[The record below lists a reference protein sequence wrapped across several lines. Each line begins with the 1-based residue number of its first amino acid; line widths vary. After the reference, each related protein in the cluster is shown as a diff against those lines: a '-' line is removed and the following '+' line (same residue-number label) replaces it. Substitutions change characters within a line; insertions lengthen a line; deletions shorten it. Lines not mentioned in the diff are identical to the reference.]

1 MMIRR
6 ARWALLVGLVVG
18 VGIWGYFQ
26 AQGRGSVPKY
36 RTAVV
41 ERGPLTV
48 AVSATGTV
56 NAVITVQVGSQVSG
70 QIKEL
75 LADFNTRVERGQV
88 IARLDPELFQ
98 ARVDQAQA
106 DLESS
111 RATVINQ
118 VAQLE
123 RARADVD
130 NAEAALA
137 EGKANT
143 LKARVTALDSKRDLD
158 RKSQLASRELIA
170 RSDLDTAQAT
180 YDAAGAFLDASRARE
195 QSLTAAIRSAEA
207 QRRVA
212 EAMLQTARAQVKQKE
227 AALQQA
233 RVDLKNATI
242 RAPIDGVVVARSVDM
257 GQTVAASLQAPTL
270 FTIAQ
275 DLSRMQVETSVPEAD
290 IGRIKVGDAVTFTV
304 DAFANA
310 SFTGRVTQIRQAA
323 QNVQNVITYTVVVDV
338 ANPGG
343 KLLPGMTANV
353 KVIVAE
359 KSNVLKVQ
367 NVALRF
373 RPGEAGA
380 GTGAPAGAALPR
392 ELVAGDARADGG
404 QLASSAESTS
414 ERLTRE
420 LGLSDEQ
427 RARIDSI
434 LKTSREQRR
443 ALREGSLS
451 GTERKAR
458 SRELR
463 EGARARIREVLT
475 AEQRARY
482 DEIVAESGSET
493 DSGTPGRVWVLGAD
507 GKPKPVAITL
517 GLTDGSATEV
527 LQGDLKEGQSV
538 LVGTGSAAGP
548 NRPAGGGREPRLR
561 L

>member
-1 MMIRR
+1 MIRR
-6 ARWALLVGLVVG
+6 ARWVLLVSIVAG
-18 VGIWGYFQ
+18 VGIWGYFH

-41 ERGPLTV
+41 ERGSLT
-48 AVSATGTV
+48 AVISATGTV

-75 LADFNTRVERGQV
+75 LADFNTRVRRGQV
-88 IARLDPELFQ
+88 IARLDPELFE
-98 ARVDQAQA
+98 ARVDQARA

-111 RATVINQ
+111 QATVINQ

-123 RARADVD
+123 RARAEVD

-137 EGKANT
+137 EAKANT
-143 LKARVTALDSKRDLD
+143 LKSQVAVLDSKRDLD
-158 RKSQLASRELIA
+158 RKNELASRELIA
-170 RSDLDTAQAT
+170 KSDRDTAQAT
-180 YDAAGAFLDASRARE
+180 YDSAVALVAAARARE
-195 QSLTAAIRSAEA
+195 QSMTAMIRSAEA

-212 EAMLQTARAQVKQKE
+212 EAMLQTARAQVKQKQ

-233 RVDLKNATI
+233 QVDLEHATI
-242 RAPIDGVVVARSVDM
+242 RAPIDGVVVARSIDV

-275 DLSRMQVETSVPEAD
+275 DLSRM
-290 IGRIKVGDAVTFTV
+290 KVGDAVSFTV

-343 KLLPGMTANV
+343 KLMPGMTANV

-359 KSNVLKVQ
+359 KSNVLKVL

-392 ELVAGDARADGG
+392 ALVAGDAPADGG
-404 QLASSAESTS
+404 QAASSAESTS

-420 LGLSDEQ
+420 LGLSGEQ

-443 ALREGSLS
+443 ALREASLS
-451 GTERKAR
+451 GAERKAR

-463 EGARARIREVLT
+463 DGARARIREVLT

-482 DEIVAESGSET
+482 DEMAAEPGSET
-493 DSGTPGRVWVLGAD
+493 DSGTPGRVWVLDAD

-527 LQGDLKEGQSV
+527 LRGDLKEGQSV
-538 LVGTGSAAGP
+538 LVGTGGAAGL

>member
-1 MMIRR
+1 MMIRH
-6 ARWALLVGLVVG
+6 ARWVLLVSIVAG

-180 YDAAGAFLDASRARE
+180 YDAAGAFLDAS
-195 QSLTAAIRSAEA
+195 L
-207 QRRVA
+207 
-212 EAMLQTARAQVKQKE
+212 
-227 AALQQA
+227 
-233 RVDLKNATI
+233 
-242 RAPIDGVVVARSVDM
+242 
-257 GQTVAASLQAPTL
+257 
-270 FTIAQ
+270 
-275 DLSRMQVETSVPEAD
+275 
-290 IGRIKVGDAVTFTV
+290 
-304 DAFANA
+304 
-310 SFTGRVTQIRQAA
+310 TGRVTQIRQAA

-527 LQGDLKEGQSV
+527 LQGDLKEGQ
-538 LVGTGSAAGP
+538 
-548 NRPAGGGREPRLR
+548 
-561 L
+561 